1 MKKLMLILVIL
12 LSFNALGFGMLR
24 DSVST
29 TYIKP
34 DFVSHSKVLVKV
46 DKTLMNK
53 VIDDFLNDTYYNF
66 DNLLL
71 WGLKDMKLSKQKDK
85 LIVFD
90 FKSTKLNPKTGIVN
104 GLGDVEVPGIIAFND
119 IKVDSRFTKKK
130 EANKTRVDIEVI
142 HSDAFLKKTVGTMY
156 MTPINDNLC
165 VLTLDT
171 AVQFGW
177 FFNIFI
183 SNSMYKNIMEWRF
196 HKLLTNLRDEA
207 EKRNKAQNT
216 KNETKK

>member
-1 MKKLMLILVIL
+1 MKKLVLILVVL

-29 TYIKP
+29 TYKHP
-34 DFVSHSKVLVKV
+34 DFVSHSKVWVKV
-46 DKTLMNK
+46 DKVLMNK

-90 FKSTKLNPKTGIVN
+90 FKSTKLNPQTGIVN
-104 GLGDVEVPGIIAFND
+104 GLGDVEVPGIITFTD
-119 IKVDSRFTKKK
+119 IKVDSRFTKKNVG
-130 EANKTRVDIEVI
+130 NKTRVDIEVI
-142 HSDAFLKKTVGTMY
+142 RSDAFLKKTVGTMY

-183 SNSMYKNIMEWRF
+183 TQPMYRSIMEWRF

-207 EKRNKAQNT
+207 EKRQQNLNK
-216 KNETKK
+216 ETKK